1 MPMAPEAFYLPE
13 NRPLLSQGDVYLAP
27 TAIVWS
33 EEAFQAI
40 PLIPPAPEGPG
51 ALVFTPAWTRGS
63 SPLAPPVV
71 TVATRWAPVLVLSHD
86 CEIDKEF
93 NEQVD
98 GLVRDGVAEA
108 EAMVRASSDPE
119 LDRYILVSPLLPYD
133 EQELAP
139 SRWDAVRAGQK
150 IGYFPLPPMP
160 AYEDTEYFIHLSRI
174 CTVERRLLS
183 PVYKAASLSEQAR
196 SLLRFKLAE
205 ALSSRNISVV
215 SKLEAA
221 IGHRICD
228 VRTLKVKRQ
237 DATVMLVL
245 DDGSELQVGAR
256 ADLDIPPPERIRQPG
271 SAM

>member
-1 MPMAPEAFYLPE
+1 MGLAPDSFYLPE
-13 NRPLLSQGDVYLAP
+13 PRPLLSQGDVYLAP
-27 TAIVWS
+27 TTIVWS

-40 PLIPPAPEGPG
+40 PLIPPAPEEPG
-51 ALVFTPAWTRGS
+51 ALVFTPAWARAS

-71 TVATRWAPVLVLSHD
+71 TLATRWAPVLVLSHD

-98 GLVRDGVAEA
+98 ALVREGVPEA
-108 EAMVRASSDPE
+108 AAMAQAGGDPE

-133 EQELAP
+133 EQELAAA
-139 SRWDAVRAGQK
+139 RWDAVRAGKK
-150 IGYFPLPPMP
+150 IGYFPLPPIP
-160 AYEDTEYFIHLSRI
+160 AYEDAEFFVHLSRI

-183 PVYKAASLSEQAR
+183 PEYKAASLAEQAR
-196 SLLRFKLAE
+196 SLLRFKIAE

-221 IGHRICD
+221 IGQRITD
-228 VRTLKVKRQ
+228 VRTMKVKRQ

-245 DDGSELQVGAR
+245 EDGSEVQVGAR
-256 ADLDIPPPERIRQPG
+256 ADLEFPVVERTRQPG
-271 SAM
+271 